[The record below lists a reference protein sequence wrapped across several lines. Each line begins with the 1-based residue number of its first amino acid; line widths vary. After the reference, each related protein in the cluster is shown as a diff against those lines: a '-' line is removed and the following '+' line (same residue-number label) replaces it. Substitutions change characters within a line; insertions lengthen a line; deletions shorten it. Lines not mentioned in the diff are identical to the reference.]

1 MQIIQAAHESVV
13 KTVGHQQIN
22 ADVAVRP
29 LQFVFTWKV
38 DDGVLY
44 YNLLTREMVLLT
56 PEEAAKAATLP
67 PLREGWF
74 FVPEAFDD
82 RVFADQVRAL
92 FQLTRRQDKAI
103 TTYYIYTTSDCNAR
117 CYYCFERGIVK
128 FPMSV
133 ATAEK
138 TAQYIHDH
146 AEGKEVLLWWFG
158 GEPLYNVGVID
169 LICRRLTEMGVKFHS
184 KMITNGYLFDA
195 EMVRRAVSNWH
206 LRRAQITLD
215 GTEKVYNRSKHYIYQ
230 GVNAFERV
238 LKNIELLLEA
248 NFSVH
253 IRLNLSL
260 KNGEDLLALSEIL
273 HDRYGVR
280 KNLMVYCHALFDKTG
295 KATAYTTDDYR
306 QLYEQK
312 KGLEKKLREYR
323 LDGGV
328 PILDKVLEI
337 NHCISDNPN
346 AITILQS
353 GQIVKCNNYFNS
365 HFIGDLDSTSFD
377 AKELQYYAA
386 ERPRIAACKTCGHFP
401 DCHVPACCPSAD
413 PCTPWHRK
421 EKDIH
426 VHQQMYYSYA
436 LWKRENASQMD
447 NGE

>member
-22 ADVAVRP
+22 VDVAVRP

-56 PEEAAKAATLP
+56 PEEAAEAATLP

-82 RVFADQVRAL
+82 RAFADQVRAL
-92 FQLTRRQDKAI
+92 FQLTRQQDKAI
-103 TTYYIYTTSDCNAR
+103 NTYCIYTTSDCNAR
-117 CYYCFERGIVK
+117 CYYCFERGIKKV
-128 FPMSV
+128 PMTM
-133 ATAEK
+133 ATAERV
-138 TAQYIHDH
+138 ARYIHDH
-146 AEGKEVLLWWFG
+146 AEGKEVNLFWFG

-169 LICRRLTEMGVKFHS
+169 LICRRLTEMDVKFHS

-195 EMVRRAVSNWH
+195 EMVRRAVNDWH

-238 LKNIELLLEA
+238 LDNIGLLLQA
-248 NFSVH
+248 DITVPV
-253 IRLNLSL
+253 RLNLSL
-260 KNGEDLLALSEIL
+260 QNGEDLLQLVDVL
-273 HDRYGVR
+273 NDRFGGNR
-280 KNLMVYCHALFDKTG
+280 KIEVYCHALFNKTG
-295 KATAYTTDDYR
+295 KGSDYTAEDYR
-306 QLYEQK
+306 QLYEQQRT
-312 KGLEKKLREYR
+312 LEKKLRACR

-328 PILDKVLEI
+328 PLLNNELKVYK
-337 NHCISDNPN
+337 CISDNPN
-346 AITILQS
+346 AVTILQN
-353 GQIVKCNNYFNS
+353 GQFVKCNNYFNS

-377 AKELQYYAA
+377 AKELRFYAA
-386 ERPRIAACKTCGHFP
+386 ERPRIAACKTCGHYP
-401 DCHVPACCPSAD
+401 DCRVLACCTCD